1 MKIYQITEIYER
13 EGFEVYRLTN
23 HYKDREQATNAFET
37 RTNMLLQS
45 EQLRHVFR
53 QVYNNE
59 ECYGETKIM
68 IEDCSEIELQLIEIE
83 LV

>member
-23 HYKDREQATNAFET
+23 HYKDREQATNAFES

-45 EQLRHVFR
+45 NEVTHIFPQS
-53 QVYNNE
+53 YNNE
-59 ECYGETKIM
+59 ECYGTTHIM
-68 IEDCSEIELQLIEIE
+68 IEDCSEIELQLIELT

>member
-23 HYKDREQATNAFET
+23 HYKDREQATNAFEL
-37 RTNMLLQS
+37 RTNMLLQA
-45 EQLRHVFR
+45 EQVTHVLR
-53 QVYNNE
+53 QIYDNE
-59 ECYGETKIM
+59 ECYGFTKIM
-68 IEDCSEIELQLIEIE
+68 IEDCSEISLTMIEVT